1 MKKPEPL
8 IPTTFTVLR
17 VLGPRKKHAV
27 DLPRYPGFDG
37 LRAVLKPLLDGKDF
51 EHVSVL
57 HEGRAADMFVDENG
71 ACDGQVRN
79 DAATKIYRAYSLKR
93 DPKTDPESLPAIY
106 GTAILVDRRVW
117 S

>member
-1 MKKPEPL
+1 MADL
-8 IPTTFTVLR
+8 IPTTFTALR
-17 VLGPRKKHAV
+17 VLGPRKVVTV
-27 DLPRYPGFDG
+27 DLPRDPGLDA
-37 LRAVLKPLLDGKDF
+37 LRAVIRPLLDGKDM

-57 HEGRAADMFVDENG
+57 YEGRAADMFVDETG

-79 DAATKIYRAYSLKR
+79 DQATKIYRAAYLR
-93 DPKTDPESLPAIY
+93 RNAEIDPESLPAIY

>member
-1 MKKPEPL
+1 MTGSAL
-8 IPTTFTVLR
+8 VSTTFTVLR
-17 VLGPRKKHAV
+17 VLGGPRKHTI
-27 DLPRYPGFDG
+27 DLPLNPGLDA
-37 LRAVLKPLLDGKDF
+37 LRAVLNPLLDGKNF

-57 HEGRAADMFVDENG
+57 NEGRAADMFVDETG

-79 DAATKIYRAYSLKR
+79 DAATKIYRAAELR
-93 DPKTDPESLPAIY
+93 RNPKTNPESLPAIY